1 LRWTFLESAYFG
13 HGEPRS
19 HRRAFQLKEDA
30 KGVTFTSPTTET
42 RIDSTDGVLG
52 DRLLQSSRL
61 LPHQFLGILVF
72 SKPAGEADNPPHSV
86 IFVWQTITGV
96 T

>member
-1 LRWTFLESAYFG
+1 MVSRAVIAPCFSAEG
-13 HGEPRS
+13 RCE
-19 HRRAFQLKEDA
+19 RRNFYVAD
-30 KGVTFTSPTTET
+30 TET
-42 RIDSTDGVLG
+42 RIDSTDGVLD

-61 LPHQFLGILVF
+61 LPHQFLETLVF